1 MNPYYATG
9 FITAL
14 FFWVWPVF
22 IYKTLEAHWLLAGV
36 MAAAIFAGL
45 GFAATQYHS
54 RVLGKKEA
62 TAQKGQMLTLCAA
75 IVAVG
80 FLTRIAHRYLVGQ

>member
-1 MNPYYATG
+1 VNPYYATG

-22 IYKTLEAHWLLAGV
+22 IYKTLEAHWLLAAV
-36 MAAAIFAGL
+36 MAAAIFGGL
-45 GFAATQYHS
+45 GLAATQYHA
-54 RVLGKKEA
+54 RVAAKKDA
-62 TAQKGQMLTLCAA
+62 AAQKGTILTLCGA

-80 FLTRIAHRYLVGQ
+80 FLTRVAHRYLMGQ

>member
-45 GFAATQYHS
+45 GLAATQYH
-54 RVLGKKEA
+54 VHVAAKKDA
-62 TAQKGQMLTLCAA
+62 AAQKRQMLTLCAA
-75 IVAVG
+75 IVAAG
-80 FLTRIAHRYLVGQ
+80 LLTRIAHRYLVGQ